1 MPEPTD
7 PTPEAPRREIR
18 FKDREFERDN
28 PPVQGLDAVP
38 SFEVRDLLD
47 LANKPPKPPADG
59 PLPSSI
65 APPASND
72 VHAILRANL
81 ERDRERGLY
90 QVAMEERRPSR
101 RKRDYWT
108 LMIGVNG
115 ALILTALLIGLNVM
129 TAVYAFSGVILI
141 SIGLTWIM
149 WFIMDDY

>member
-1 MPEPTD
+1 
-7 PTPEAPRREIR
+7 
-18 FKDREFERDN
+18 
-28 PPVQGLDAVP
+28 
-38 SFEVRDLLD
+38 
-47 LANKPPKPPADG
+47 
-59 PLPSSI
+59 
-65 APPASND
+65 
-72 VHAILRANL
+72 
-81 ERDRERGLY
+81 
-90 QVAMEERRPSR
+90 MEERRPSR